1 MRTNLI
7 LAALAAPLLLAE
19 CAKDGPAAR
28 ADGPDCEVV
37 LSVEGESLSPD
48 TRSVLPSTDAFEK
61 KITDVT
67 VLAYTS
73 AGTLETAEYY
83 SSTGSF
89 TISLSR
95 ETGHTLYLFVNMGDL
110 RSSAPNAESG
120 VGNVSWAIP
129 SYSSVSSKGI
139 PMAGKKAISA
149 GASTASINVR
159 RLMAKLLLTVDH
171 GGMASGGDD
180 QAFRN
185 GTVRLKNAARTLRPF
200 ASGGSRAQNATELFA
215 GDTDYADLSGNA
227 FATPSETVVLYVP
240 ENRQGTLLGQG
251 AGTLDKSLSNAAL
264 SGQGAS
270 ALCTWLEFKGTKVG
284 GKDGVSGAL
293 TYRFFPGADPARNF
307 DLEGGKRYDIT
318 LVLTWDG
325 MFIDGNWMVERSDG
339 WSDSRLIQVSGTSGG
354 GFSDEIRLP
363 LPPGVQDYP
372 FYVFYSPSGAS
383 FSPTSVGGS
392 YPHATYGWTFSFDGR
407 TAASNS
413 SLISAGDGV
422 KVGHSS
428 HGPAFSV
435 QKISIPLDDGLYY
448 QSREVVYHTMDGR
461 HRAVVHV
468 DIVEPEILISPTTVT
483 RQWNEYGSSSA
494 FTVRVVGGNVPL
506 SQITVRGSGGELY
519 VRSYDPGTGQV
530 TGYWKSANGTSTQR
544 RGYIW
549 FEGLDAAVACTVLQ
563 GARSSFIVNDDS
575 DEGEADNTYD

>member
-1 MRTNLI
+1 MRTDRILTA
-7 LAALAAPLLLAE
+7 LAALLSLAG
-19 CAKDGPAAR
+19 CAEDSPAALTD
-28 ADGPDCEVV
+28 APDCEVV
-37 LSVEGESLSPD
+37 LSVEGESPSPA
-48 TRSVLPSTDAFEK
+48 TRSVLPSTDAFETR
-61 KITDVT
+61 ITDVT

-73 AGTLETAEYY
+73 AGTLETAVYY
-83 SSTGSF
+83 SSTGTF

-95 ETGHTLYLFVNMGDL
+95 ETGHTLYLLVNMGDL
-110 RSSAPNAESG
+110 RGSAPDAESG
-120 VGNVSWAIP
+120 VGGVSWTIP
-129 SYSSVSSKGI
+129 SYPSVSSKGI
-139 PMAGKKAISA
+139 PMAGRKTIPA
-149 GASTASINVR
+149 GATTAAINVR

-180 QAFRN
+180 RAFRN
-185 GTVRLKNAARTLRPF
+185 GTVRLRSAARILRPF
-200 ASGGSRAQNATELFA
+200 ASGGSRAQGASELFA

-264 SGQGAS
+264 GAQGSS
-270 ALCTWLEFKGTKVG
+270 ALCTWLEFTGEKVG
-284 GKDGVSGAL
+284 GRDGVTGAL

-307 DLEGGKRYDIT
+307 DLEGGKRYEVT

-339 WSDSRLIQVSGTSGG
+339 WSDTRLIQVAGTPDGP
-354 GFSDEIRLP
+354 FSDEVRLS

-372 FYVFYSPSGAS
+372 YYVFYSPSGAS
-383 FSPTSVGGS
+383 FSATPASGS
-392 YPHATYGWTFSFDGR
+392 HPHATYGWTFSFDGR
-407 TAASNS
+407 KAASNS
-413 SLISAGDGV
+413 AIITAGDGV
-422 KVGHSS
+422 QVGHSN
-428 HGPAFSV
+428 HGQAFSV

-461 HRAVVHV
+461 HRATVHV
-468 DIVEPEILISPTTVT
+468 DIVEPEIIISPTTVT

-494 FTVRVVGGNVPL
+494 FTVRVVGGNVPPG
-506 SQITVRGSGGELY
+506 QITVRGSGGDLHLGA
-519 VRSYDPGTGQV
+519 YDPATGQV
-530 TGYWKSANGTSTQR
+530 TGWWTSSNTSSTQR

-549 FEGLDAAVACTVLQ
+549 FEGLDASVACTILQ

>member
-1 MRTNLI
+1 MRNNRI
-7 LAALAAPLLLAE
+7 LTALAAPLLLAG
-19 CAKDGPAAR
+19 CAKDGPAVR
-28 ADGPDCEVV
+28 TDVPDCEVV

-83 SSTGSF
+83 TSTGSF

-95 ETGHTLYLFVNMGDL
+95 ETGHTLYLFVNMGAL
-110 RSSAPNAESG
+110 RSSATNAESG
-120 VGNVSWAIP
+120 VGNVSWTIP

-149 GASTASINVR
+149 GATTASINVR

-200 ASGGSRAQNATELFA
+200 ASGGSRAQGASELFT

-339 WSDSRLIQVSGTSGG
+339 WSDTRLIQVSERSDGG
-354 GFSDEIRLP
+354 WAEEIRLS

-372 FYVFYSPSGAS
+372 YYVLYTPSG
-383 FSPTSVGGS
+383 GS
-392 YPHATYGWTFSFDGR
+392 SPHASYGWTFTFDGR
-407 TAASNS
+407 TAPSNS
-413 SLISAGDGV
+413 SIITAADGIQ
-422 KVGHSS
+422 VGYSS
-428 HGPAFSV
+428 HTSAWSI

-448 QSREVVYHTMDGR
+448 QSREVVCHTVDGR
-461 HRAVVHV
+461 HRATVHV
-468 DIVEPEILISPTTVT
+468 DIVEPEIIISPTTVT

-494 FTVRVVGGNVPL
+494 FTVRVVGGNVPP

-519 VRSYDPGTGQV
+519 VSSYDPGTGQV

-563 GARSSFIVNDDS
+563 GARSAFIVNDDT

>member
-1 MRTNLI
+1 MRTDRILTA
-7 LAALAAPLLLAE
+7 LAALPLLAG
-19 CAKDGPAAR
+19 CAKDGPTAH
-28 ADGPDCEVV
+28 ADAPDCEVV
-37 LSVEGESLSPD
+37 LSVEGESPSPG

-83 SSTGSF
+83 SSTGTF

-95 ETGHTLYLFVNMGDL
+95 ETGHTLYLLVNMGDL
-110 RSSAPNAESG
+110 RGSAPDAESG
-120 VGNVSWAIP
+120 VGGVSWTIP
-129 SYSSVSSKGI
+129 SYSSISSKGI
-139 PMAGKKAISA
+139 PMAGKKTISA
-149 GASTASINVR
+149 GATTASINVR

-180 QAFRN
+180 RAFRN
-185 GTVRLKNAARTLRPF
+185 GTVRLRSAARILRPF
-200 ASGGSRAQNATELFA
+200 ASGGSRAQAASELFA
-215 GDTDYADLSGNA
+215 GDTDWADLSGNA

-251 AGTLDKSLSNAAL
+251 AGTLDKSLSNTAL

-284 GKDGVSGAL
+284 AKDGVDGAL

-325 MFIDGNWMVERSDG
+325 MFIDGNWMVERSNG
-339 WSDSRLIQVSGTSGG
+339 WSDSRRIQVSERFDGG
-354 GFSDEIRLP
+354 WSEEIRLA

-372 FYVFYSPSGAS
+372 YYIFYSPSG
-383 FSPTSVGGS
+383 GS
-392 YPHATYGWTFSFDGR
+392 SPHATYGWTFSFDGR
-407 TAASNS
+407 TAPSNE
-413 SLISAGDGV
+413 SLITAGDGV
-422 KVGHSS
+422 QAGHSS
-428 HGPAFSV
+428 HGQAFSV

-461 HRAVVHV
+461 HRATVHV
-468 DIVEPEILISPTTVT
+468 DIVEPEIIISPTTVT

-494 FTVRVVGGNVPL
+494 FTVRVVGGNVPPG
-506 SQITVRGSGGELY
+506 QITVRGSGGDLHLGA
-519 VRSYDPGTGQV
+519 YDPATGQV
-530 TGYWKSANGTSTQR
+530 TGWWTTSNTSSTQR

-549 FEGLDAAVACTVLQ
+549 FEGLDASVACTILQ